1 VLKGKWPNFK
11 RGIHKKDIKEGGKE
25 MTFKGSKR
33 TWLVLFVVLPMLL
46 MVAASSEASPKERR
60 LFGFYAGWSFGLG
73 DAFAWHHRSYSDRY
87 GLDFHFGAYA
97 QYNISDL
104 LGVQLDV
111 SYQHGRYDWEVAY
124 PGFLPTS
131 GTERFGF
138 LSADLNGVINCL
150 RSKGM
155 EFYILGGGGITAGD
169 WYEFSGTYFNW
180 VAGAGVKI
188 FLSKTH
194 SRLALTLGGTFR
206 GLIEPESYWTSSA
219 NYLRFQVGLEF

>member
-1 VLKGKWPNFK
+1 MAFRHG
-11 RGIHKKDIKEGGKE
+11 R
-25 MTFKGSKR
+25 R
-33 TWLVLFVVLPMLL
+33 TWLFLSVALPMLL
-46 MVAASSEASPKERR
+46 MVAASSEAFPKEKR
-60 LFGFYAGWSFGLG
+60 LFGFYAGWSLGLG
-73 DAFAWHHRSYSDRY
+73 DAFDWHNRPYSDRY

-97 QYNISDL
+97 QYNFSDV

-111 SYQHGRYDWEVAY
+111 SYQHGRYDWEFDY
-124 PGFLPTS
+124 PGFLPGS

-169 WYEFSGTYFNW
+169 WYAFSGTYFNW
-180 VAGAGVKI
+180 VAGAGVRI

-194 SRLALTLGGTFR
+194 PRLALTLGGTFH
-206 GLIEPESYWTSSA
+206 GIVETESYGTSSA
-219 NYLRFQVGLEF
+219 DYLRLRVGLEF